1 MFGIGAAVSANW
13 VLTMPS
19 DLSEIDVQGNK
30 LPNPYG
36 WQFRLFLILLCP
48 ICLVFAKH
56 TAAKSGTIALT
67 SSLVALTWFLDR
79 GFSARADGANMT
91 GVGLVFF
98 GPLFFGS
105 STLGVLI
112 VRRRQSW

>member
-1 MFGIGAAVSANW
+1 
-13 VLTMPS
+13 MPS
-19 DLSEIDVQGNK
+19 DLSEIDLQGNK

-36 WQFRLFLILLCP
+36 WRFRLFLILLCP
-48 ICLVFAKH
+48 LCFVFARF
-56 TAAKSGTIALT
+56 TATKSGTIVLT
-67 SSLVALTWFLDR
+67 SSFVALSWLLYQ
-79 GFSARADGANMT
+79 GFSARTDGANMS

-112 VRRRQSW
+112 ARKRQSW